1 MTEATDELAVR
12 EAELFQREA
21 ALVEMEAQLQAQEA
35 GLVEAERAFT
45 TRTAAL
51 RDLSGYVEEQKA
63 NLTRR
68 AESLGPKATR
78 LVTALLEQGVGEA
91 SAGPIAVGQRDER
104 EVLLLRRGELLEVRM
119 QLVEEREG
127 LYARRYEQLDSAE
140 GRMATL
146 EEGLMTRELHLSQ
159 ALRRLITSAAELS
172 GPDDG
177 AAVEAPLS
185 EGRDALAAGGETSVQ
200 RVEGKGRRRR
210 GRQHAW
216 TTQVR
221 FNLDAPMHGDHA
233 HYFFSYAEDN
243 GTSELPGIFVATPNL
258 LKEDREV
265 ELQVSLQP
273 DTPYQAKGI
282 VAWRRSPGEAG
293 GPPGMGIELTWLE
306 QGAREIIE
314 AWLRDH
320 PPTVL

>member
-1 MTEATDELAVR
+1 MGESTDELEVR

-21 ALVEMEAQLQAQEA
+21 ALVAMEAQLHAQEA
-35 GLVEAERAFT
+35 GLVEAERAFS

-78 LVTALLEQGVGEA
+78 LVKSVLEQEVGGA
-91 SAGPIAVGQRDER
+91 SAEPIAVGHRDER
-104 EVLLLRRGELLEVRM
+104 EVLLLRREELFEVRM
-119 QLVEEREG
+119 QLVNEREAIFG
-127 LYARRYEQLDSAE
+127 RRHEQLDGAE
-140 GRMATL
+140 ARMAKL
-146 EEGLMTRELHLSQ
+146 EEVLMTRELHMSQ

-177 AAVEAPLS
+177 AAVDATLPEGSEAVAP
-185 EGRDALAAGGETSVQ
+185 EAEASVR
-200 RVEGKGRRRR
+200 RVEGRGRRRR

-221 FNLDAPMHGDHA
+221 FNLDAPMHGDHS
-233 HYFFSYAEDN
+233 HYFFVYGEDN
-243 GTSELPGIFVATPNL
+243 GTGELPGVFVATPNL

-265 ELQVSLQP
+265 ELQVSLVP
-273 DTPYQAKGI
+273 DSPYQAKGI
-282 VAWRRSPGEAG
+282 VAWRRSPGESG

-306 QGAREIIE
+306 DGAREAIE
-314 AWLRDH
+314 SWMSEH
-320 PPTVL
+320 PPTEV

>member
-1 MTEATDELAVR
+1 MGEATDELEVR
-12 EAELFQREA
+12 EAELSQREA

-35 GLVEAERAFT
+35 GLVEAERAFI

-63 NLTRR
+63 NLIRR

-78 LVTALLEQGVGEA
+78 MVTGLLEQETGET
-91 SAGPIAVGQRDER
+91 SSEPIVVGQRDQR
-104 EVLLLRRGELLEVRM
+104 EVLLLRRGELFEVRM
-119 QLVEEREG
+119 QLVEEREE
-127 LYARRYEQLDSAE
+127 LFARRHEQLEGAE
-140 GRMATL
+140 ARMAKL
-146 EEGLMTRELHLSQ
+146 EEVLMTRELHLSQ

-177 AAVEAPLS
+177 AAIAATPPEPDQAVADHGEAS
-185 EGRDALAAGGETSVQ
+185 VGRREGR
-200 RVEGKGRRRR
+200 GRRRR

-221 FNLDAPMHGDHA
+221 FNLDAPMHGDYA
-233 HYFFSYAEDN
+233 HYFFTYAEDA
-243 GTSELPGIFVATPNL
+243 GSSELPGVFVATPNL

-265 ELQVSLQP
+265 ELQVSLRP
-273 DTPYQAKGI
+273 DASYQAKGI

-306 QGAREIIE
+306 DGAREIIE

-320 PPTVL
+320 PPTVV

>member
-1 MTEATDELAVR
+1 MSEATDELEVR

-21 ALVEMEAQLQAQEA
+21 GLVEMEAQLHAQET
-35 GLVEAERAFT
+35 GLVEAERAFI
-45 TRTAAL
+45 TRTSAL
-51 RDLSGYVEEQKA
+51 RDLSGYVAEQKA
-63 NLTRR
+63 NLMRR

-78 LVTALLEQGVGEA
+78 MVTSLLEQEVGE
-91 SAGPIAVGQRDER
+91 SSTEPIAVGQRDER
-104 EVLLLRRGELLEVRM
+104 EVFLLRRSELFEVRM

-127 LYARRYEQLDSAE
+127 LYARRHEQLDGAE
-140 GRMATL
+140 ERMAQL
-146 EEGLMTRELHLSQ
+146 EEVLMTRELHLSQ

-177 AAVEAPLS
+177 AAVDATMPES
-185 EGRDALAAGGETSVQ
+185 TQALAAGSEATVQ
-200 RVEGKGRRRR
+200 RREGVGRRRR

-221 FNLDAPMHGDHA
+221 FNLDAPMHGDHS
-233 HYFFSYAEDN
+233 HYFFTYAEDN
-243 GTSELPGIFVATPNL
+243 GSSELPGVFVATPNL

-265 ELQVSLQP
+265 ELQVSLRP

-282 VAWRRSPGEAG
+282 VAWRRSPGDAG

-306 QGAREIIE
+306 DGAREIIE
-314 AWLRDH
+314 SWLREH
-320 PPTVL
+320 PPTVV